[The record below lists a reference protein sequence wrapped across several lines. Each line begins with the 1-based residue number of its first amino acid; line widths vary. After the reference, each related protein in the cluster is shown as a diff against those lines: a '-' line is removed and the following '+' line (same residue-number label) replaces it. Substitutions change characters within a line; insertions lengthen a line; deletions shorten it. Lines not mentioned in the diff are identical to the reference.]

1 MLTPTYECYI
11 GERRLGAVKKLKVLK
26 SRQETANAKIELP
39 LHPDYDLETFSLG
52 ELVSVE
58 MGYREFRTA
67 SVFSGEITDLSV
79 KQPLVVTAGDALKLY
94 EEKGAYTKSYAG
106 VGWADVVAELAQ
118 MMGLEL
124 FILGDTSHLGVASM
138 RVDGQTPL
146 QVMERVRQQTG
157 WLYWQEGETL
167 YFAMPNLTVSAPLWR
182 YEVGVNIIKC
192 DLEYRSGLI
201 VGQVVVY
208 FSDPDFKGPPA
219 TARYPDPAEKGKQI
233 TIRVVDGGDADAAL
247 ERARQEYFL
256 RNSFGYSGSFTTF
269 CNPELKVGQKIFV
282 IDRDH
287 PDEVHGGHY
296 TVETVEFTWALNQG
310 LLAKVWVASTNPA
323 GGGAG

>member
-1 MLTPTYECYI
+1 MLTPKYECYI
-11 GERRLGAVKKLKVLK
+11 GEQRLGAVKKLKVLK

-52 ELVSVE
+52 EPVSVE
-58 MGYREFRTA
+58 MGYREFA
-67 SVFSGEITDLSV
+67 IVSVFGGEIIDLSV
-79 KQPLVVTAGDALKLY
+79 KQPLVITAGDALKRY
-94 EEKGAYTKSYAG
+94 EEQGAYTKSYAG

-124 FILGDTSHLGVASM
+124 SIVGDTSRLGVASM

-146 QVMERVRQQTG
+146 QVMERVRHQTG
-157 WLYWQEGETL
+157 WLYWLEGETL
-167 YFAMPNLTVSAPLWR
+167 IFAMPNLTVEAPLWR

-192 DLEYRSGLI
+192 DLEYRSGAI

-219 TARYPDPAEKGKQI
+219 TARYPDPADEKGKQV

-269 CNPELKVGQKIFV
+269 CNPEILVGQEVYIY
-282 IDRDH
+282 DEDH
-287 PDEVHGGHY
+287 TKRKGHY
-296 TVETVEFTWALNQG
+296 TVDKVEFTWALNQG
-310 LLAKVWVASTNPA
+310 LLAKVWVVSTEGLA
-323 GGGAG
+323 G

>member
-1 MLTPTYECYI
+1 MMLTPTYEVLV
-11 GERRLGAVKKLKVLK
+11 GGRRLGAVKKLKVLK

-39 LHPDYDLETFSLG
+39 LHPDYDLGTFSLG
-52 ELVSVE
+52 EPVTVE
-58 MGYREFRTA
+58 MGYREFVTA
-67 SVFSGEITDLSV
+67 QVFSGEVTDLSV
-79 KQPLVVTAGDALKLY
+79 KQPLVVTAGDGLKLY
-94 EEKGAYTKSYAG
+94 EEKGAYTKPYAG
-106 VGWADVVAELAQ
+106 VGWADVVAELAE

-124 FILGDTSHLGVASM
+124 FILGDISHLGVASM

-146 QVMERVRQQTG
+146 QVMERVREQTG

-167 YFAMPNLTVSAPLWR
+167 YFAMPNLTISAPLWR

-192 DLEYRSGLI
+192 DLEYRSGPI

-219 TARYPDPAEKGKQI
+219 TARYPDPAEDGKRV

-247 ERARQEYFL
+247 ERARQEYFR
-256 RNSFGYSGSFTTF
+256 RNSFGYSGNFTTF
-269 CNPELKVGQKIFV
+269 CNPQLVPGQEIY
-282 IDRDH
+282 IYDEDH
-287 PDEVHGGHY
+287 SKRSGHY

-310 LLAKVWVASTNPA
+310 LLAKVWVASTPP
-323 GGGAG
+323 